1 MKLKL
6 MVVSAAALS
15 MFVNFEDVSSMAGRF
30 ESNYYNANRFFPSL
44 KEVRRLS
51 KQIQKRNTDEL
62 NLNARMKRRNS
73 TIGIPN
79 IIRNEIDNE
88 NNMQNIFS
96 PLVSYTQPV
105 VQEMYGLSANP
116 RTSMGESSSVS
127 INDLSVLGEYQEKFN
142 QMSGQCIPFDEEN
155 QVKKK
160 DPDIIDNTLGN
171 ILYGI
176 KLALRTEKEIVD
188 NQKQPT
194 ENNDNEDVSIYKDT
208 IKQDMIFSKFYQQQL
223 DKVVNWQQYFCHD
236 LTNVMGL
243 KEEEIRVTA
252 LDLKKHLSSVG
263 FEISDVMLG
272 YLLGSKHILYN
283 QHMSI
288 IRRCVMEHIE
298 GVLKLKKN
306 FWEMQNRAGSER
318 KNQINQQI
326 DRNDH
331 NKEKDVFYLLN
342 KINKLE
348 EHIEQQNKRHKEEI
362 KKLEDQ
368 LCKEQNLNLNK
379 NIKGAKKSKSKK

>member
-15 MFVNFEDVSSMAGRF
+15 MVVNFEDVSSMAGRF
-30 ESNYYNANRFFPSL
+30 GANYYNANRFFPSL
-44 KEVRRLS
+44 KEVSRLS

-62 NLNARMKRRNS
+62 NLDARMKRRNS

-79 IIRNEIDNE
+79 IIRNEVDNE
-88 NNMQNIFS
+88 NNMQNVFS

-127 INDLSVLGEYQEKFN
+127 TNDLSVLGEYQEKFN

-252 LDLKKHLSSVG
+252 LNLKKHLSSVG
-263 FEISDVMLG
+263 FEINDVMLG

-306 FWEMQNRAGSER
+306 FWEMQNGSGLER

-331 NKEKDVFYLLN
+331 NEEKDVFYLLN

-348 EHIEQQNKRHKEEI
+348 EQIEQQNKRHEEEI

-379 NIKGAKKSKSKK
+379 SIKGAKKSKSKK